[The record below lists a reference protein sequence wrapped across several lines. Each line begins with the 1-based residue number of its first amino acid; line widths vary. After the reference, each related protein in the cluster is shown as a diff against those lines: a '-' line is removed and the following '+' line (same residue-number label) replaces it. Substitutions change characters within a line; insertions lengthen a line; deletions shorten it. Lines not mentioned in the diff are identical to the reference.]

1 LQEILDSETWIYNLT
16 EANLKGNATP
26 NWVKLFSFK
35 DTYGVESLSPTSL
48 DGLVQNMASNRS
60 LLEQYSR

>member
-16 EANLKGNATP
+16 EANMNGNATP
-26 NWVKLFSFK
+26 NWVKLYSFK

-48 DGLVQNMASNRS
+48 DRLVQNMATNIS

>member
-1 LQEILDSETWIYNLT
+1 MYNLT

-26 NWVKLFSFK
+26 DWVKLYSFK
-35 DTYGVESLSPTSL
+35 EAYGVESLSPTSL
-48 DGLVQNMASNRS
+48 DKLVQNMATNRS